1 MAHLRAAAITSE
13 QGSRHGKAVVAAIGV
28 EFVAVLVL
36 PLPPTETL
44 RIDAAGLGHP
54 LDGLAG
60 SSSITS

>member
-1 MAHLRAAAITSE
+1 MGRA
-13 QGSRHGKAVVAAIGV
+13 VAAIGV